1 MESKNLMEWNSC
13 GVWMEFVVGWLWLG
27 TSPLPRPK
35 SNPID
40 FINFL
45 FLCLAPSAISLKED
59 EQTHLLFFSLATQ
72 LIKEWKEEK
81 ELMSLMS
88 VKPIT
93 HYAVMKN
100 WKFLIGAAANNS
112 TILSFLPFKQKD
124 KSFYF
129 HFSNSRIF
137 WIELME
143 LK

>member
-1 MESKNLMEWNSC
+1 MRNEINLVDGMNQLRRLLKER
-13 GVWMEFVVGWLWLG
+13 ELVGYEPEA
-27 TSPLPRPK
+27 PLPRPK

-100 WKFLIGAAANNS
+100 
-112 TILSFLPFKQKD
+112 
-124 KSFYF
+124 
-129 HFSNSRIF
+129 
-137 WIELME
+137 
-143 LK
+143 